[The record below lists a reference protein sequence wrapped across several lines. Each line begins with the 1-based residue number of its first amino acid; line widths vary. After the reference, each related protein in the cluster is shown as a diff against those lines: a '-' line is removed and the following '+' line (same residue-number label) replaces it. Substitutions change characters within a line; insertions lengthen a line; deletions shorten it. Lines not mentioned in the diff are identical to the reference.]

1 MEDLNNLNNDL
12 KFVIDLC
19 RIVILI
25 YCLEKIFKVWIKN
38 FFVVKK
44 IIYRWW
50 GVLEV
55 LILCGVIVEWICKL
69 VILYNIIV
77 NGVDGRRFLMVWSN
91 IFLFVKE
98 IYIWVLN

>member
-25 YCLEKIFKVWIKN
+25 YCLERKNFKVWIKN

-44 IIYRWW
+44 
-50 GVLEV
+50 
-55 LILCGVIVEWICKL
+55 K
-69 VILYNIIV
+69 
-77 NGVDGRRFLMVWSN
+77 
-91 IFLFVKE
+91 
-98 IYIWVLN
+98 

>member
-44 IIYRWW
+44 KNNIYMMGSIGSIDFMW
-50 GVLEV
+50 GYSWMNL
-55 LILCGVIVEWICKL
+55 
-69 VILYNIIV
+69 
-77 NGVDGRRFLMVWSN
+77 
-91 IFLFVKE
+91 
-98 IYIWVLN
+98 

>member
-1 MEDLNNLNNDL
+1 MFIISKFEKFKCIVEDLNNLNNDL

-44 IIYRWW
+44 IIYR
-50 GVLEV
+50 
-55 LILCGVIVEWICKL
+55 
-69 VILYNIIV
+69 
-77 NGVDGRRFLMVWSN
+77 
-91 IFLFVKE
+91 
-98 IYIWVLN
+98 

>member
-44 IIYRWW
+44 IIYR
-50 GVLEV
+50 
-55 LILCGVIVEWICKL
+55 
-69 VILYNIIV
+69 
-77 NGVDGRRFLMVWSN
+77 
-91 IFLFVKE
+91 
-98 IYIWVLN
+98 

>member
-44 IIYRWW
+44 NNIGSIGSIDFMW
-50 GVLEV
+50 G
-55 LILCGVIVEWICKL
+55 
-69 VILYNIIV
+69 Y
-77 NGVDGRRFLMVWSN
+77 S
-91 IFLFVKE
+91 
-98 IYIWVLN
+98 